1 MLLNI
6 FCEIDDFCKSFEKQ
20 WIKQL
25 ISDGKIKRLSEST
38 LSMSEVMT
46 IVVWFQISGYRTFKW
61 YYNNHV
67 YKELR

>member
-38 LSMSEVMT
+38 CEVDPKFWT
-46 IVVWFQISGYRTFKW
+46 KIKQ
-61 YYNNHV
+61 N
-67 YKELR
+67 